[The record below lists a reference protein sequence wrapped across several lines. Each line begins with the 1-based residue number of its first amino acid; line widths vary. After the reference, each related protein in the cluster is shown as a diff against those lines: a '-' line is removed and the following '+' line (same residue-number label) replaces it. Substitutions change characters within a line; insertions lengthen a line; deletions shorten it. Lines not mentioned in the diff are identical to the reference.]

1 MFPFCF
7 EWAWEPGHY
16 MFFGGMW
23 YAVGIIGTGLAY
35 CIGKAVVDTSNGKGK
50 DTDHHQDLLKDNLIF

>member
-50 DTDHHQDLLKDNLIF
+50 DTDHH